1 MKYPSLSQPEL
12 AAKYLPNG
20 AGGMV
25 VFGVKGG
32 ADAARRVADAANGDI
47 FSLLANVGDAKSLI
61 IHPASTT
68 QSQLSEEDLRKGG
81 VLPELI
87 RLSIGLEHVD
97 DIVAALDDAL
107 SVA

>member
-1 MKYPSLSQPEL
+1 EL

-20 AGGMV
+20 ASGVV

-32 ADAARRVADAANGDI
+32 ADEARRFTDAASGDI
-47 FSLLANVGDAKSLI
+47 FSILVNVGDTKSLI

-68 QSQLSEEDLRKGG
+68 HSQLSDEELREAG

-87 RLSIGLEHVD
+87 RLSIGIEHID
-97 DIVAALDDAL
+97 DIIAALEEAFEKI
-107 SVA
+107 